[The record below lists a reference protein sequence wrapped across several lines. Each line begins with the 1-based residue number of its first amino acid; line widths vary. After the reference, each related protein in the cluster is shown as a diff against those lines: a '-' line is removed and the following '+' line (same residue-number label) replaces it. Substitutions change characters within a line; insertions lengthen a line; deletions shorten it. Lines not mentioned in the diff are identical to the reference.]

1 MDELILSL
9 NQLTREMM
17 SRLQEATYEELED
30 FVEER
35 QKLVD
40 AIAEKVACSPSTP
53 AQKREI
59 NRILENDNALLD
71 RMNEL
76 RMEAKEWLQKR
87 SQAKVQRSAYEA
99 AYSPDSLLM
108 DRRK

>member
-1 MDELILSL
+1 MDELIDSL
-9 NQLTREMM
+9 DQLTQRMM
-17 SRLQEATYEELED
+17 SHLREADYEELEV

-40 AIAEKVACSPSTP
+40 LITEKVALSPSTL
-53 AQKREI
+53 AQKVEI

-76 RMEAKEWLQKR
+76 RQEAHDWLQKR
-87 SQAKVQRSAYEA
+87 NQAKAQRNAYEA
-99 AYSPDSLLM
+99 GYTPDSILM
-108 DRRK
+108 DRKK

>member
-9 NQLTREMM
+9 DQLTHGMM
-17 SRLQEATYEELED
+17 SGLQEATYEELEV
-30 FVEER
+30 FVEKR

-40 AIAEKVACSPSTP
+40 AIAEKVACCPSTP

-76 RMEAKEWLQKR
+76 RIEARDWLQKR